1 MIRIFATA
9 SAVALACAA
18 PAIAQDTASAP
29 VPTPDMASEA
39 PADLGPDT
47 ATPVDPAP
55 ADPVSSTSI
64 PAPAAPIPAAQPAP
78 VAQAPAPAA
87 QPTPA
92 TQAPATQAPAAD
104 YKTQVAA
111 VVESEFPAYDGDRD
125 GNLTEPEFGKWLLA
139 LREAAGQQQPVLDDA
154 GKANWVK
161 DAFAQADADKSMK
174 ISKAEMN
181 SFLAG

>member
-9 SAVALACAA
+9 SAFALACAA
-18 PAIAQDTASAP
+18 PAMAQDAAP
-29 VPTPDMASEA
+29 APTPDTATEA

-47 ATPVDPAP
+47 TTPVDPAP
-55 ADPVSSTSI
+55 ADPVTATTT
-64 PAPAAPIPAAQPAP
+64 PAPAAPAPAMQAAPATPAPAPEAQPAP
-78 VAQAPAPAA
+78 ATQ
-87 QPTPA
+87 TPA
-92 TQAPATQAPAAD
+92 TQAPPAD
-104 YKTQVAA
+104 YKAQVAA
-111 VVESEFPAYDGDRD
+111 VVDSEFPAYDGDKD

-139 LREAAGQQQPVLDDA
+139 LREASGQQQPALDDA
-154 GKANWVK
+154 GKAKWVK

>member
-9 SAVALACAA
+9 SAFALACAA
-18 PAIAQDTASAP
+18 PAMAQDAAP
-29 VPTPDMASEA
+29 TPTPDTATEA

-47 ATPVDPAP
+47 TTPVDPAS
-55 ADPVSSTSI
+55 ADPVTATTT
-64 PAPAAPIPAAQPAP
+64 PAPAAPAPAPQAAPATPAPAAQPAP
-78 VAQAPAPAA
+78 
-87 QPTPA
+87 A
-92 TQAPATQAPAAD
+92 TQAPPAD
-104 YKTQVAA
+104 YKAQVAA
-111 VVESEFPAYDGDRD
+111 VVDSEFPAYDGDKD

-139 LREAAGQQQPVLDDA
+139 LREASGQQQPAMDDA
-154 GKANWVK
+154 GKAKWVK